1 MEKKNTN
8 KKVSRARKVM
18 RPPKQVKDF
27 PEFIDYKDAA
37 FLKNFLSDRGK
48 MLPRRL
54 TGTNAKQ
61 QRHLAVAIKR
71 ARFLGLLPS
80 GSVKRK

>member
-1 MEKKNTN
+1 MDKKT
-8 KKVSRARKVM
+8 KKRSVRSRKVV
-18 RPPKQVKDF
+18 RAPKKIKDF
-27 PEFIDYKDAA
+27 PEFIDFKDIP
-37 FLKNFLSDRGK
+37 FLKKFLSDRGK